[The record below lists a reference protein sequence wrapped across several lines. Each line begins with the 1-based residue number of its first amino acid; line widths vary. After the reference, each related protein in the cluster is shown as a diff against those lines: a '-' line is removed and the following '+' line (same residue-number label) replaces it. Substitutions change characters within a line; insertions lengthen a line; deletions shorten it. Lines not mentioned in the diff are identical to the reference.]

1 MTVFGINVSMIVIW
15 LAVALVMLVIEAL
28 TVGLAT
34 IWFAA
39 GALVALLAA
48 LLDFSIAVQIVLF
61 QAVSICLLVFT
72 RKIFV
77 EKLKAG
83 SEKTNVDALV
93 GEKGVVISPIH
104 PYEVGQV
111 KVGGQV
117 WSAVGKNPD
126 ETFAVD
132 QLVKINAIEGVKL
145 VVTPVKHD

>member
-61 QAVSICLLVFT
+61 LAVSICLLVFT

-77 EKLKAG
+77 ENLKAG

>member
-61 QAVSICLLVFT
+61 LAVSICLLVFT